1 MIVHKG
7 GTSMKLLK
15 KLYDWCF
22 EEKKIEKIEDKTFY
36 IPCNKFYN
44 VTELKEERK
53 ISATVK
59 N

>member
-1 MIVHKG
+1 
-7 GTSMKLLK
+7 MKLFK

-22 EEKKIEKIEDKTFY
+22 EEKKIEKVEDKTFY

-44 VTELKEERK
+44 VAELKEERK
-53 ISATVK
+53 ISSTVK